1 MTVTYE
7 IGAGATSD
15 LNEGEGEG
23 EKRHVWQSIR
33 RGVRCRCPNC
43 GEGRMFN
50 RFLKVAPT
58 CPACGEDLSHHRADD
73 LPPYLTIV
81 IVGHIVVTAI
91 LFVFGR
97 WEWPTTVHLLV
108 WLPLTFALCLALLQP
123 TKGAVVGLQWALRMH
138 GFARTSG
145 QGDAF
150 DDPDTEPGEGDT
162 RPSWV
167 S

>member
-7 IGAGATSD
+7 IGAGAAHD
-15 LNEGEGEG
+15 LDEVAA
-23 EKRHVWQSIR
+23 EKRNTWQSIK
-33 RGVRCRCPNC
+33 RGMRCRCPNC

-50 RFLKVAPT
+50 RFLKVTPS

-97 WEWPTTVHLLV
+97 WEWPTMVHLMV
-108 WLPLTFALCLALLQP
+108 WLPLTLALCLLLLQP

-138 GFARTSG
+138 GFARTSRDG
-145 QGDAF
+145 ESY
-150 DDPDTEPGEGDT
+150 DDPAELPLDGET
-162 RPSWV
+162 RASWV

>member
-7 IGAGATSD
+7 VGAGAAHD
-15 LNEGEGEG
+15 LDEVAA
-23 EKRHVWQSIR
+23 EKRNTWLSIK
-33 RGVRCRCPNC
+33 RGIRCRCPNC

-50 RFLKVAPT
+50 RFLKVAPS
-58 CPACGEDLSHHRADD
+58 CSVCGEDLSHHRADD

-97 WEWPTTVHLLV
+97 WEWPTIVHLMV
-108 WLPLTFALCLALLQP
+108 WLPMTLVLCLLLLQP

-138 GFARTSG
+138 GFARTG
-145 QGDAF
+145 QDTAF
-150 DDPDTEPGEGDT
+150 DDANDAPLDGET
-162 RPSWV
+162 RASWV
-167 S
+167 

>member
-7 IGAGATSD
+7 IGASD
-15 LNEGEGEG
+15 ARDLPEVAA
-23 EKRHVWQSIR
+23 EKRNTWQAIK
-33 RGVRCRCPNC
+33 RGMRCRCPNC

-50 RFLKVAPT
+50 RFLKVAPS

-73 LPPYLTIV
+73 LPPYITIV

-108 WLPLTFALCLALLQP
+108 WLPLTLVLCLALLQP

-138 GFARTSG
+138 GFARIGRHGASH
-145 QGDAF
+145 
-150 DDPDTEPGEGDT
+150 DDPADALIEGES
-162 RPSWV
+162 RASWV

>member
-7 IGAGATSD
+7 IGATDAHD
-15 LNEGEGEG
+15 LVEVAA
-23 EKRHVWQSIR
+23 EKRNTWQAIK
-33 RGVRCRCPNC
+33 RGMRCRCPNC
-43 GEGRMFN
+43 GEGRMFS
-50 RFLKVAPT
+50 RFLKVAPS

-97 WEWPTTVHLLV
+97 WEWPTIVHLFV
-108 WLPLTFALCLALLQP
+108 WLPLTLVLCLALLQP

-138 GFARTSG
+138 GFARTARNGASI
-145 QGDAF
+145 
-150 DDPDTEPGEGDT
+150 DDPAEELVEGEA
-162 RPSWV
+162 RASWV

>member
-7 IGAGATSD
+7 VDTEPSHSV
-15 LNEGEGEG
+15 EEG
-23 EKRHVWQSIR
+23 EKRPVWQSIK
-33 RGVRCRCPNC
+33 RGIRCRCPNC
-43 GEGRMFN
+43 GDGRMFS

-97 WEWPTTVHLLV
+97 WEWPTIVHLFV
-108 WLPLTFALCLALLQP
+108 WLPLTFVLCLALLQP

-138 GFARTSG
+138 GFARTSRPG
-145 QGDAF
+145 ASF
-150 DDPDTEPGEGDT
+150 DDPDAEPLAGET
-162 RPSWV
+162 RASWV

>member
-7 IGAGATSD
+7 LAGAAPDIDET
-15 LNEGEGEG
+15 EA
-23 EKRHVWQSIR
+23 EKRNVWQSIK
-33 RGVRCRCPNC
+33 RGMRCRCPNC

-50 RFLKVAPT
+50 RFLKVAPS

-97 WEWPTTVHLLV
+97 WEWPTLVHLFV
-108 WLPLTFALCLALLQP
+108 WLPLTFVLCLALLQP

-138 GFARTSG
+138 GFARTSRNG
-145 QGDAF
+145 ASF
-150 DDPDTEPGEGDT
+150 DDPDAEPVEGET
-162 RPSWV
+162 RASWV
-167 S
+167 

>member
-7 IGAGATSD
+7 LAGSAPD
-15 LNEGEGEG
+15 VDEAEA
-23 EKRHVWQSIR
+23 EKRNVWQSIK
-33 RGVRCRCPNC
+33 RGMRCRCPNC

-50 RFLKVAPT
+50 RFLKVAPS
-58 CPACGEDLSHHRADD
+58 CPACREDLSHHRADD

-97 WEWPTTVHLLV
+97 WEWPTIVHLFV
-108 WLPLTFALCLALLQP
+108 WLPLTFVLCLALLQP

-138 GFARTSG
+138 GFARTSRNG
-145 QGDAF
+145 TSF
-150 DDPDTEPGEGDT
+150 DDPAAEPVEGET
-162 RPSWV
+162 RASWV
-167 S
+167 